1 MHELRGYRGNDH
13 SLDTAAVCE
22 LFRRLLLRRL
32 HKEERL
38 SERFMENLLS
48 WVHPGFS
55 VFAGQPVSPEDSQQ
69 LERLACY
76 ITRPPLAIDSI
87 RRGHDGRLEIG
98 TPPDPRTGATVRTFD
113 PLDWIHT
120 VTAHIPDRGQHQ
132 VRYYEALS
140 NRSRASRASRPPET
154 RTGADDES
162 EFTRDKRASWARL
175 LRKIFEADPL
185 LCSSGATMKIV
196 SLITEP
202 RVVDR
207 ILRHLESD
215 ACKAR
220 NPIEPRGP
228 PAAASASPT

>member
-1 MHELRGYRGNDH
+1 MPYNRYWHCWNH
-13 SLDTAAVCE
+13 
-22 LFRRLLLRRL
+22 F
-32 HKEERL
+32 
-38 SERFMENLLS
+38 
-48 WVHPGFS
+48 GFS

-132 VRYYEALS
+132 VRYYGALS
-140 NRSRASRASRPPET
+140 NRARASSAFRRAEIREATLSPGGVNDP
-154 RTGADDES
+154 S

-185 LCSSGATMKIV
+185 LCSCGATMKIV

-202 RVVDR
+202 KVVDR

-220 NPIEPRGP
+220 NPFEPRGP